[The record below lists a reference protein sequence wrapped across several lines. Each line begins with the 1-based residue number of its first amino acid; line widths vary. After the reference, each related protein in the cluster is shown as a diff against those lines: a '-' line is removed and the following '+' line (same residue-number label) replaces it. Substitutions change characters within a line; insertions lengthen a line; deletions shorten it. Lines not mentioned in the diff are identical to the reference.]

1 MTDKIEKLVGQAKHG
16 LKDHNMFWSVE
27 AIPVSLD
34 FPAAGVK
41 LYLNSEYSAQVD
53 LTLDDLEALIRV
65 VQETKKETI
74 DDYVIPWADGLY
86 VQQIQDHP
94 HLCGEHPPLFCPI
107 RRSWGSPPPVWG
119 TRVLF
124 LFAFVYLG
132 ITPTCVGNTKVDKRR

>member
-41 LYLNSEYSAQVD
+41 LYLKSEYSAQVD

-86 VQQIQDHP
+86 VQQIHP
-94 HLCGEHPPLFCPI
+94 LL
-107 RRSWGSPPPVWG
+107 
-119 TRVLF
+119 L
-124 LFAFVYLG
+124 
-132 ITPTCVGNTKVDKRR
+132 NTVPKKFKEYEINGQLPDVNHKIVELIEKRIKKA